1 MLQLTKYIRGIG
13 AVVKRGTLQH
23 RYKVTTQTAAAAVKP
38 FYYQDILQ
46 PEKPLDTPWKK
57 LSSTLSYKR
66 KPSTLV
72 L

>member
-23 RYKVTTQTAAAAVKP
+23 RYKVTAQTTAAAAAAVKP

-57 LSSTLSYKR
+57 LSSTLS
-66 KPSTLV
+66 
-72 L
+72 